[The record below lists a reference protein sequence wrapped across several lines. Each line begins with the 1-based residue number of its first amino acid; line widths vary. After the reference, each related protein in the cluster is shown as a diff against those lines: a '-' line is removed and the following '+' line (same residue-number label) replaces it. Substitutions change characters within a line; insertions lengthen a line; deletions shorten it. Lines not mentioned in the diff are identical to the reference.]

1 MGIEPLGQI
10 SIHAQWRW
18 MGPEGCPE
26 SSPGRSEE
34 GPINRRRRLE
44 RGWGLRRE
52 VRRVNAD
59 SSTKASTAIGQRGAR
74 EKSRGQGELR
84 GVQVQGNCHC
94 LHFKCRTTP
103 TQFLYSHW
111 YPHSLLFPTLNLRL
125 NTNSLLSHCC
135 PIGKIKVE
143 VKQCIVSGLVLVTL
157 MVMCV
162 ILNCGFRGRVGRG
175 LLCVSLRW
183 VVF

>member
-59 SSTKASTAIGQRGAR
+59 SSTKASTAIGAERSTGK
-74 EKSRGQGELR
+74 EPGLR
-84 GVQVQGNCHC
+84 GTQGGSSSRQ
-94 LHFKCRTTP
+94 L
-103 TQFLYSHW
+103 
-111 YPHSLLFPTLNLRL
+111 SLSAF
-125 NTNSLLSHCC
+125 
-135 PIGKIKVE
+135 
-143 VKQCIVSGLVLVTL
+143 
-157 MVMCV
+157 
-162 ILNCGFRGRVGRG
+162 
-175 LLCVSLRW
+175 
-183 VVF
+183 